1 VPNRSY
7 QIPQPELRKI
17 WQMGVISLSE
27 LSFIQPIKREIEK
40 SLKNLPRLG
49 VDLER
54 RYKEVKKLFMA
65 HCAKMCLE
73 NRCDPEEVLQEV
85 YKGILIRN
93 KGECPYDP
101 SKSAFS
107 TYVVM
112 VSKCVTINYVN
123 KYGFRHLKEHHGV
136 EDSIENEDHFLYISD
151 VRENFV
157 EEHNIYEIRQNL
169 NGEAKI
175 IFEDL
180 LDGVKVSQI
189 SKTRN
194 IDSRKVTKHIAEIRK
209 LIEIGQ

>member
-1 VPNRSY
+1 MPVLTY
-7 QIPQPELRKI
+7 QTDVRKI
-17 WQMGVISLSE
+17 WHIGVISLSE
-27 LSFIQPIKREIEK
+27 LTFKQPVIKKVIK
-40 SLKNLPRLG
+40 KVPLG

-54 RYKEVKKLFMA
+54 RCKEVKKLFMA

-93 KGECPYDP
+93 KGECPFDP

-123 KYGFRHLKEHHGV
+123 KYGFRHLKEHHGT
-136 EDSIENEDHFLYISD
+136 EDSIENEDHFLYIAD
-151 VRENFV
+151 TRESSFTDDHMIN
-157 EEHNIYEIRQNL
+157 EISQNL
-169 NGEAKI
+169 KGEAKM

-180 LDGVKVSQI
+180 MDGVKVSQI
-189 SKTRN
+189 AKARN
-194 IDSRKVTKHIAEIRK
+194 MDTRKVTKHIADIRR
-209 LIEIGQ
+209 LIESGR